1 MFLGYSIGRPISIKN
16 AHHIKLPYAKHK
28 VNFSTS
34 KLVPYGG
41 IYNLIY
47 GLDKQDVT
55 TYFYIKNNTIY
66 YHRKLF
72 GEPQFFWIDYRSNEH
87 KLIEFRSLKYNI
99 GGLENLLIKTDKGKW
114 YVISDGVGIKRKK
127 KYLAL
132 IDATTGRELFMA
144 S

>member
-1 MFLGYSIGRPISIKN
+1 MD
-16 AHHIKLPYAKHK
+16 
-28 VNFSTS
+28 FSSS

-47 GLDKQDVT
+47 GLDKQDAT
-55 TYFYIKNNTIY
+55 TYFYIKNNTIH

-72 GEPQFFWIDYRSNEH
+72 GEPQFFWLDYRSNEH
-87 KLIEFRSLKYNI
+87 KLIEFKTLKYSI
-99 GGLENLLIKTDKGKW
+99 EGLENLLIKTDKGKW
-114 YVISDGVGIKRKK
+114 YVISDRVELERKK

-144 S
+144 NQKDNILLKFFYPLADSIFPI